1 MGISRGSDN
10 QKDQYDYVVV
20 GAGTAGSVMASRLSE
35 RSDVCVLLL
44 EAGPA
49 DGPETMR
56 VPASWPSLMGSEADW
71 GYKTVAQQG
80 LGGAIIPYPRGK
92 VLGGCSSINGMVH
105 LRGHWSAIDAWVAA
119 GADGWGYDDL
129 LPYFRR
135 SEHTEGLDTRYRGVG
150 GPMKPVFP
158 ATVHPVARAFFEAVQ
173 ECGYPVSADLNGA
186 DAEGVAWYELTV
198 ANGARQSAADA
209 YLRPF
214 LDRPNLTVVTGALA
228 RTLVMSGNRCT
239 GVQYEHGGELR
250 TAEAGAEVVLCAGA
264 VGSPH
269 LLMLSGIGPADALR
283 AHGIQPVAHLPGV
296 GANLSDHPLGFVIYS
311 AAQPMPEGAQA
322 SNHGD
327 TLAAVRTDPELAVP
341 DLHILFADAPFNP
354 RDPSALQEQNGFTI
368 WYALLAPHSRG
379 SVTLVSGNPGTAPA
393 IDPGLLADE
402 RDATG
407 MLAGLRVAREVAGSK
422 AMQPW
427 RKDEVLPGA
436 GIGDP
441 GRLRRS
447 GSLGSYF
454 HPVGTCKMG
463 TDASAVT
470 DLQLRVRGI
479 DQLRVVDASVM
490 PSLPG
495 ANTNATVLAIAERAA
510 DIIKRQN

>member
-1 MGISRGSDN
+1 MGISRGSNN
-10 QKDQYDYVVV
+10 QEDQYDYVVV

-35 RSDVCVLLL
+35 RSDVRVLLL

-49 DGPETMR
+49 DGPEMMR

-80 LGGAIIPYPRGK
+80 LGGAVIPYPLGK

-105 LRGHWSAIDAWVAA
+105 LRGHWSAIDAWAAA

-135 SEHTEGLDTRYRGVG
+135 SEHTKGLDTRYRGVG

-158 ATVHPVARAFFEAVQ
+158 ANVHPVARAFFEAVQ
-173 ECGYPVSADLNGA
+173 ECGYPASADLNGA

-228 RTLVMSGNRCT
+228 RTLVMSASRCT

-250 TAEAGAEVVLCAGA
+250 TAEAAAEVVLCAGA

-283 AHGIQPVAHLPGV
+283 THGIQPVAHLPGV

-327 TLAAVRTDPELAVP
+327 TLAAVRTDPQLAAP

-354 RDPSALQEQNGFTI
+354 RDPSALQDQTGFTI

-379 SVTLVSGNPGTAPA
+379 SVTLASGNPGTAPA

-427 RKDEVLPGA
+427 RKEEVLPGA

-510 DIIKRQN
+510 DIMKRQN

>member
-1 MGISRGSDN
+1 
-10 QKDQYDYVVV
+10 
-20 GAGTAGSVMASRLSE
+20 
-35 RSDVCVLLL
+35 
-44 EAGPA
+44 
-49 DGPETMR
+49 
-56 VPASWPSLMGSEADW
+56 
-71 GYKTVAQQG
+71 
-80 LGGAIIPYPRGK
+80 
-92 VLGGCSSINGMVH
+92 
-105 LRGHWSAIDAWVAA
+105 
-119 GADGWGYDDL
+119 
-129 LPYFRR
+129 
-135 SEHTEGLDTRYRGVG
+135 
-150 GPMKPVFP
+150 MKPVFP
-158 ATVHPVARAFFEAVQ
+158 ATVHPVARAFFAAVQ
-173 ECGYPVSADLNGA
+173 ECGYPVSDDLNGA

-198 ANGARQSAADA
+198 ADGARQSAADA

-228 RTLVMSGNRCT
+228 RALVMSGRQCT
-239 GVQYEHGGELR
+239 GVQYERGGQLR
-250 TAEAGAEVVLCAGA
+250 TAEAAAEVVLCAGA

-311 AAQPMPEGAQA
+311 AAQPMPQGAQA

-327 TLAAVRTDPELAVP
+327 TLAAVRTHPELAAP
-341 DLHILFADAPFNP
+341 DLHILFADAPLNP
-354 RDPSALQEQNGFTI
+354 RDPSAPREQNGFTI

-379 SVTLVSGNPGTAPA
+379 SVTLASANPRTAPA
-393 IDPGLLADE
+393 IDPGLMADE

-427 RKDEVLPGA
+427 RKEEVLPGA
-436 GIGDP
+436 RIGDP

-447 GSLGSYF
+447 GTLGAYF
-454 HPVGTCKMG
+454 HPVGTCKIG

-510 DIIKRQN
+510 DIIKRQC